1 MNAGYVSLLVI
12 ICFLAIL
19 FFCYERTKPSAKD
32 LVLVSTL
39 SAFAIFARVIFS
51 FFPLYNP
58 ILAIIMLSG
67 FVLGPFSGFMVGA
80 LSALGSNFIFGQ
92 GTWTFY
98 QMFGYGISGFVF
110 GYIKKFRFIHYF
122 SSIKDYIFLSLMSF
136 VLIIF
141 FVGPLLD
148 LSGFFMTGMNDWN
161 YLKVILLSGLPF
173 NVFHGLSTVITIV
186 FLGKWFSQ
194 TVSRILKKYNT
205 IVS

>member
-12 ICFLAIL
+12 IFFLVIL

-122 SSIKDYIFLSLMSF
+122 SSIKDYIFLSLMGF
-136 VLIIF
+136 CLIIF
-141 FVGPLLD
+141 FCRA
-148 LSGFFMTGMNDWN
+148 FIRF
-161 YLKVILLSGLPF
+161 
-173 NVFHGLSTVITIV
+173 
-186 FLGKWFSQ
+186 KWFFYD
-194 TVSRILKKYNT
+194 RNE
-205 IVS
+205 